1 MSYILAYEL
10 YKPWLVLADFFTNPV
25 SMVTPVISFCWVW
38 YGHMSMFFSEI
49 VMGIH
54 VGNQNPRCYYNL
66 QNRYLQI
73 QDIWTRFQLMGH
85 VRHIWVRSYESWK
98 LREFLWPTKEGV
110 FFAVRCFLQVVWEK
124 IHKGPHAV
132 ACFSGSLVWK
142 CSQFSLDL
150 NSTLIC
156 SSVRE
161 FTGWIHWLV
170 VWNNFY
176 FSIYWE

>member
-1 MSYILAYEL
+1 MVGSGRFLHQSSEYGD
-10 YKPWLVLADFFTNPV
+10 PSDLVLLSVVWPHVDF
-25 SMVTPVISFCWVW
+25 I
-38 YGHMSMFFSEI
+38 FSEI

-110 FFAVRCFLQVVWEK
+110 FFAVCCFLQVVWEK
-124 IHKGPHAV
+124 THKGPHAV

-142 CSQFSLDL
+142 CSQFSLD
-150 NSTLIC
+150 NSTQL
-156 SSVRE
+156 S
-161 FTGWIHWLV
+161 FAQQ
-170 VWNNFY
+170 
-176 FSIYWE
+176 